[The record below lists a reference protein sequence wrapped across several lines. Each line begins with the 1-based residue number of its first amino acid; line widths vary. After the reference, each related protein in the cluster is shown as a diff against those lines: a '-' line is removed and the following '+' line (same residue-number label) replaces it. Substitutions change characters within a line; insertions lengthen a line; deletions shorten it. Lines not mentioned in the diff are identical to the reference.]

1 MIWMEERLPCD
12 KHEEQIKTL
21 FKRVDG
27 MENMRNLLYSL
38 DKNSALQTQLL
49 ESVVEHNNKQDI
61 RADKQDQV
69 TAEQQQINMKINEN
83 LTELAEGQRALNKR
97 VGKLEERVD
106 TNENKHLID
115 SRDIDKEK
123 KIGLLKKYGE
133 PTVIIVA
140 IGTILLKLIK
150 IFKG

>member
-1 MIWMEERLPCD
+1 MEGNLPCD

-27 MENMRNLLYSL
+27 MENMRDLLYSL

-83 LTELAEGQRALNKR
+83 LTELAEGQRTLNKR

-106 TNENKHLID
+106 TNETKHLID

-140 IGTILLKLIK
+140 IGTILLKLIEM
-150 IFKG
+150 FKG

>member
-1 MIWMEERLPCD
+1 MEGSLPCA

-27 MENMRNLLYSL
+27 MENMRDLLYSL

-83 LTELAEGQRALNKR
+83 LTELAEGQRTLNKR

-106 TNENKHLID
+106 TNETKHLID

-140 IGTILLKLIK
+140 IGTILLKLVEM
-150 IFKG
+150 FKG

>member
-1 MIWMEERLPCD
+1 MEERSPCD

-21 FKRVDG
+21 FKRVEG
-27 MENMRNLLYSL
+27 VENMRDLLYSL

-49 ESVVEHNNKQDI
+49 ESVVEHNKKQDA
-61 RADKQDQV
+61 RADKQEEMMM
-69 TAEQQQINMKINEN
+69 EQQEINIKINEN

-106 TNENKHLID
+106 ENENKHSLD
-115 SRDIDKEK
+115 LRDIDKEK

-133 PTVIIVA
+133 PAVIIGA
-140 IGTILLKLIK
+140 IGTILLKFIE
-150 IFKG
+150 IFK

>member
-1 MIWMEERLPCD
+1 
-12 KHEEQIKTL
+12 
-21 FKRVDG
+21 
-27 MENMRNLLYSL
+27 
-38 DKNSALQTQLL
+38 
-49 ESVVEHNNKQDI
+49 
-61 RADKQDQV
+61 
-69 TAEQQQINMKINEN
+69 MKINEN
-83 LTELAEGQRALNKR
+83 LTELAEGQRILNKR

-106 TNENKHLID
+106 TNETKHLID

-140 IGTILLKLIK
+140 IGTILLKLIE

>member
-1 MIWMEERLPCD
+1 MEGSLPCA

-27 MENMRNLLYSL
+27 MENMRDLLYSL

-83 LTELAEGQRALNKR
+83 LTELAEGQRTLNKR

-106 TNENKHLID
+106 ENDCKHLID
-115 SRDIDKEK
+115 LRDIK
-123 KIGLLKKYGE
+123 KKKY
-133 PTVIIVA
+133 TD
-140 IGTILLKLIK
+140 ILLKIVLPIGGALLILEK
-150 IFKG
+150 IITAISNLN

>member
-1 MIWMEERLPCD
+1 MEERLPCD

-27 MENMRNLLYSL
+27 MENMRDLLYSL

-83 LTELAEGQRALNKR
+83 LTELAEGQRTLNKR

-106 TNENKHLID
+106 TNETKHLID

-140 IGTILLKLIK
+140 IGTILLKLIE

>member
-1 MIWMEERLPCD
+1 MGENMPCA

-27 MENMRNLLYSL
+27 MENMRDLLYSL

-83 LTELAEGQRALNKR
+83 LTELAEGQRTLNKR

-133 PTVIIVA
+133 PTVIIIA
-140 IGTILLKLIK
+140 IGTILLKLIEM
-150 IFKG
+150 FKG